1 MDATL
6 PNQQTA
12 YEYDGNDNLT
22 KVTQSDGTTTQERK
36 FMYDSL
42 SRLKAERQVE
52 AIPTLALDGTHGT
65 ADPSKWTKVLKYDTH
80 GLLTD
85 GWDARGVHTQ
95 MSYDGLNRVLGVTYS
110 GENGYKT
117 PAVSYTYDQART
129 GFFNAGALTKVE
141 TAQGDATL
149 NPDAPATKTEFDY
162 DLMGRVSKHRQWI
175 GTQQYDL
182 EYGYNL
188 AGQLTSEKYPSGKIV
203 TMGYDAKGRMAS
215 VSDQSRTYL
224 SGLVYAG
231 KGGSISAMNFGN
243 GTAETFGLNDRFQIE
258 TQELKKG
265 SATLQKYNYN
275 YGQIDVSNGNIAA
288 NSNNGQLAK
297 VESWIGTAK
306 QWEQRFG
313 YDSIG
318 RLKESSEIRGD
329 DLSLTYK
336 QVFDYDRFGNMY
348 RKSANNNPNGQINPL
363 PYTPIEEGT
372 DISKSTNR
380 LATNTTYDDAGNATT
395 DNKFRTM
402 GFGYDANGRM
412 VKASKTSVP
421 DALSVY
427 DASGMRVAEKVN
439 DVWRFLIYDVGG
451 KLVTEYGGLQSTD
464 EGGVKYLLSDWQG
477 STRAVLSNSGTVNG
491 RADYSAFGEEIQA
504 GIGLRTVTQGFG
516 SAQNPRQKYG
526 LTERD
531 DATGLDHT
539 WFRKHENRAGRWTGA
554 DPYNGSMNLE
564 ILKVSTGFPM
574 LKTSRLIS

>member
-12 YEYDGNDNLT
+12 YEYDGNDNLS

-318 RLKESSEIRGD
+318 RLKESSEIRGA

-348 RKSANNNPNGQINPL
+348 RKSANNN
-363 PYTPIEEGT
+363 
-372 DISKSTNR
+372 
-380 LATNTTYDDAGNATT
+380 
-395 DNKFRTM
+395 
-402 GFGYDANGRM
+402 
-412 VKASKTSVP
+412 
-421 DALSVY
+421 
-427 DASGMRVAEKVN
+427 
-439 DVWRFLIYDVGG
+439 
-451 KLVTEYGGLQSTD
+451 
-464 EGGVKYLLSDWQG
+464 
-477 STRAVLSNSGTVNG
+477 
-491 RADYSAFGEEIQA
+491 
-504 GIGLRTVTQGFG
+504 RTV
-516 SAQNPRQKYG
+516 R
-526 LTERD
+526 
-531 DATGLDHT
+531 
-539 WFRKHENRAGRWTGA
+539 
-554 DPYNGSMNLE
+554 
-564 ILKVSTGFPM
+564 
-574 LKTSRLIS
+574 